1 LKESNLIYLILRIA
15 LAGTFIGH
23 GYFAFTQKPSWIN
36 YLITVGFSLEVSL
49 ILMKVIGLIDL
60 FIAVLALFKPF
71 KYLFY
76 YALLW
81 TFLTALIRP
90 LSGEHFM
97 EFVERFSNMAV
108 PLALIIVSKKKPQI
122 LGFFNLLFYNSISRE
137 LSSFFGNT

>member
-1 LKESNLIYLILRIA
+1 MKDSKLIYLVLRIA

-36 YLITVGFSLEVSL
+36 YLTTIGFSVEVSL
-49 ILMKVIGLIDL
+49 ILMKAIGLIDL
-60 FIAVLALFKPF
+60 IVAVLALFKPF

-76 YALLW
+76 YALIW

-97 EFVERFSNMAV
+97 EFVERFSNIAV
-108 PLALIIVSKKKPQI
+108 PLALIIMSKKKPQI
-122 LGFFNLLFYNSISRE
+122 
-137 LSSFFGNT
+137 